1 MKRINFLQQLEH
13 LQVDKFFFL
22 NRNAAYT
29 RCDNTIIFNHNREQ
43 NDNRV
48 YLDCENSE
56 TR

>member
-22 NRNAAYT
+22 NAAYT